1 MSQTPDATLANLKRT
16 IDKNGMILRGAY
28 LIADARLG
36 AAGVVQQGAVAIAG
50 DTVVDTGPFAALQPK
65 YPSARILSNGCQL
78 LLPGLV
84 DAHSHGRGLSPIQ
97 KGVRNDFLENALFD
111 WARGTVLAP
120 ELSAAL
126 CAWRHLRSG
135 CTLLHH
141 NGFDDD
147 GDEGARCAHV
157 AIRTYLATGIRL
169 AFSPGVRDE
178 SKLVMGGEEFVATL
192 PAELGDAVRPLVF
205 FDKEAF
211 ADAYFRLFDELYDAY
226 DGDDTKILLAPSWA
240 HGASEA
246 FMRRVRAVADRR
258 GGVMIHMHLLQS
270 PVHKAWG
277 RRRHKK
283 PTVFWLD
290 DLGLVAEDCA
300 YGHAIHVTEPEI
312 ALMGRRRVT
321 ATSHPSCNFHM
332 RNGITPV
339 MLLRAA
345 GVNVAMGL
353 DDKTINDDEDAVM
366 ELRMMHKVHRLD
378 TYELTSPPLGAYEA
392 LEIAT
397 VNGAKAAG
405 FAGRTGALLPGMKAD
420 AILVDLDRVAR
431 DPWID
436 PQFDIAD
443 AFVERA
449 MGSDVATVVVG
460 GKVVIED
467 RRPLTIDVDGLYREI
482 RAFCAKGLTPEQRA
496 RADLLARVKP
506 HAQAWYAGW
515 HDGLVDRPFYRVN
528 SRG

>member
-1 MSQTPDATLANLKRT
+1 MSET
-16 IDKNGMILRGAY
+16 IILRGAY
-28 LIADARLG
+28 AIFDARLG
-36 AAGVVQQGAVAIAG
+36 PSGVIREGAVAITDG
-50 DTVVDTGPFAALQPK
+50 TVAETGPFTAIAPK
-65 YPSARILSNGCQL
+65 YPGARVIGDGTQL

-111 WARGTVLAP
+111 WAYMPILPP
-120 ELSAAL
+120 ELTAAV

-147 GDEGARCAHV
+147 GPEGRGRAHA
-157 AIRTYLATGIRL
+157 AIKTYLSTGIRL

-178 SKLVMGGEEFVATL
+178 SKLAMGGEQFVETL
-192 PAELGDAVRPLVF
+192 PADLRLAARPFVF

-211 ADAYFRLFDELYDAY
+211 ADEYFHLFDRLYDAY
-226 DGDDTKILLAPSWA
+226 NNADTRILLAPCWA

-246 FMRRVRAVADRR
+246 FLRRVRAKSEAR
-258 GGVMIHMHLLQS
+258 GGVMIHMHLVQS
-270 PVHKAWG
+270 PVQKAYG
-277 RRRHKK
+277 LRRYGK

-290 DLGLVAEDCA
+290 DLGLVDSNVA
-300 YGHAIHVTEPEI
+300 YGHAIHVTEAEI
-312 ALMGRRRVT
+312 ELMGSRGVSV
-321 ATSHPSCNFHM
+321 TSHPSCNFHM
-332 RNGITPV
+332 RSGITPV
-339 MLLRAA
+339 MPLRAA

-366 ELRMMHKVHRLD
+366 ELRMMHKVHRLHTFD
-378 TYELTSPPLGAYEA
+378 LTAPALSAYEA

-405 FAGRTGALLPGMKAD
+405 FAGEVGALLPGMKGD
-420 AILVDLDRVAR
+420 AILVDLDRITR

-436 PQFDIAD
+436 PEFDIAE

-449 MGSDVATVVVG
+449 MGADVATVVVG
-460 GKVVIED
+460 GKIVIED
-467 RRPLTIDVDGLYREI
+467 HRPLTIDVDGLYREV
-482 RAFCAKGLTPEQRA
+482 REFCAKGLTPEHRA
-496 RADLLARVKP
+496 RADLLARIKP
-506 HAQAWYAGW
+506 YAQAWYRTW
-515 HDGLVDRPFYRVN
+515 HQDMSDQPFYHVN
-528 SRG
+528 SRV